1 MEQAAMG
8 LVPQS
13 KINEEMMASL
23 MSQREQS
30 GISVKEFCKSH
41 QMTEAAYYYWR
52 RKLVNKKDR
61 GLKTEQAFT
70 RLHLDSEAIPN
81 GLFCE
86 ITTAAGGRLRFYQPV
101 PASYLQSLL

>member
-13 KINEEMMASL
+13 KINEETMASL

-61 GLKTEQAFT
+61 GLETQRAFT
-70 RLHLDSEAIPN
+70 RLHFESETPN

-86 ITTAAGGRLRFYQPV
+86 MTTAAGGRLRFYQPV